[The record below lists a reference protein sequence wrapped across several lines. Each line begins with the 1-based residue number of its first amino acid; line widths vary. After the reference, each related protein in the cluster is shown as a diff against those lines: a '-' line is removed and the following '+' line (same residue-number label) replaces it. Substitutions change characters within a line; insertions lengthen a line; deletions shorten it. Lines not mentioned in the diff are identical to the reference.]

1 MSGGHFDYIQY
12 RITDAAEEIRSIIA
26 ENSYGYTVE
35 TLAKF
40 KVAADT
46 VDKASKMLQR
56 VDWLVCS
63 DDGEDNFHTR
73 WEQELENDSTK

>member
-12 RITDAAEEIRSIIA
+12 RIADAAEEIRSIIA
-26 ENSYGYTVE
+26 ENSYDYTEE

-40 KVAADT
+40 KIAADT
-46 VDKASKMLQR
+46 ITKAALMLQR

-63 DDGEDNFHTR
+63 DDGEDNFHAR
-73 WEQELENDSTK
+73 WEQELLS